1 MHSSVASVP
10 ALVITRFWVARIVGW
25 TGTRS
30 IAIVQNPHKQL
41 YSQWT
46 WTMILLLTGDGTP
59 FWAMQRY
66 APPSA
71 RASLLSTSSV
81 PSIPSSAGK

>member
-1 MHSSVASVP
+1 MASVP
-10 ALVITRFWVARIVGW
+10 ALVITRFWVAWIVGW
-25 TGTRS
+25 TERRS
-30 IAIVQNPHKQL
+30 IATASSQAVH
-41 YSQWT
+41 SQWT

-81 PSIPSSAGK
+81 PSIPSSAER